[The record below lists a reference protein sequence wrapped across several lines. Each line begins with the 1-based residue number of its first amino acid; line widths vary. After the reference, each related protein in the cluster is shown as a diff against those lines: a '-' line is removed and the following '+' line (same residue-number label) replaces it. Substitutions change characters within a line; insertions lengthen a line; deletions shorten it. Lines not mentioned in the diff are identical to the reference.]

1 MIKITKINQY
11 KHLLQPI
18 NKNQLNEVIF
28 KIKDYDR
35 YDTIKLDK
43 FNTPQ
48 EALEFI
54 LGELNIKNVKYLDI
68 RNSHSNTIIDYGVYN
83 AHYLITNCEIKE
95 QEV

>member
-54 LGELNIKNVKYLDI
+54 LSELNIKN
-68 RNSHSNTIIDYGVYN
+68 SHSNALIDYGVYN

-95 QEV
+95 MEV

>member
-1 MIKITKINQY
+1 MIKINNIYRYRNKLH
-11 KHLLQPI
+11 KI
-18 NKNQLNEVIF
+18 NKNMLNEVVF

-54 LGELNIKNVKYLDI
+54 LGELNMKNVKYIHI
-68 RNSHSNTIIDYGVYN
+68 RNSHSSALIDYGVYN

>member
-1 MIKITKINQY
+1 MIKINKIN
-11 KHLLQPI
+11 K
-18 NKNQLNEVIF
+18 VIF

-48 EALEFI
+48 EALECI
-54 LGELNIKNVKYLDI
+54 LGELNMKNVKYIDI
-68 RNSHSNTIIDYGVYN
+68 RNSHENTIIDYGVYN

>member
-11 KHLLQPI
+11 KHLLQSI

-35 YDTIKLDK
+35 YDTIKLAK
-43 FNTPQ
+43 FNSPN
-48 EALEFI
+48 EALDFI
-54 LGELNIKNVKYLDI
+54 LSELDMKNVKYIDI
-68 RNSHSNTIIDYGVYN
+68 RNSHENTIINYGVYN